1 MLSADAA
8 TSANLIQFRPHH
20 DLNRG
25 LSFDRLF
32 GGRMRR
38 LIRML
43 GIAWFPV
50 GISQDYTVQLG
61 AVIERTLF
69 RRDAELIRQYISVG
83 KKVLMSS

>member
-1 MLSADAA
+1 
-8 TSANLIQFRPHH
+8 
-20 DLNRG
+20 
-25 LSFDRLF
+25 
-32 GGRMRR
+32 MRR